1 MTLASFDLREIA
13 CPLCAG
19 WNHHLYAWAPT
30 HDGPGQR
37 RVTCC
42 RSCGMI
48 FTNPQPTNYVQQVAH
63 RGVLARHLVPE
74 FLERQRRTARFVL
87 DLLQPLAPG
96 SRLLDFGCGEGVLV
110 HEARRLGWNAI
121 GLDLNQGL
129 VDTANAYWGF
139 AALVPGSLDEFL
151 RSRPDPFDVI
161 VTSQVFEHLQQPVEV
176 GRQLVFLL
184 KPGGL
189 LYIDVPNVRQLGE
202 RLARGRTLDPTAH
215 WNHFSLATLST
226 LVTRLGCTTVYASG
240 APSLIEY
247 YHRAGLGPIAYPL
260 GRLSKRLL
268 PGIGTGVCVVGRV
281 PS

>member
-1 MTLASFDLREIA
+1 MSLASLDLREIA
-13 CPLCAG
+13 CPLCGG
-19 WNHHLYAWAPT
+19 WDHRLYAWAPA
-30 HDGPGQR
+30 HDGPGQH
-37 RVTCC
+37 RVTRCL
-42 RSCGMI
+42 SCGMI

-63 RGVLARHLVPE
+63 RGVLARHLVPA

-110 HEARRLGWNAI
+110 HEARRLGWNTI

-129 VDTANAYWGF
+129 VEAANAHWGF

-176 GRQLVFLL
+176 GRQLVSLL
-184 KPGGL
+184 KPSGL
-189 LYIDVPNVRQLGE
+189 LYIDVPNVQQLGE

-215 WNHFSLATLST
+215 WNHFSQATLST
-226 LVTRLGCTTVYASG
+226 LVARLGGTAIYSSG

-247 YHRAGLGPIAYPL
+247 YHRLGLGRLAYSL

-268 PGIGTGVCVVGRV
+268 PGIGTGVCVISKF
-281 PS
+281 PA

>member
-1 MTLASFDLREIA
+1 
-13 CPLCAG
+13 
-19 WNHHLYAWAPT
+19 
-30 HDGPGQR
+30 
-37 RVTCC
+37 
-42 RSCGMI
+42 MI

-63 RGVLARHLVPE
+63 RGVLSRHLVPA
-74 FLERQRRTARFVL
+74 FLERQRRTARLVL

-129 VDTANAYWGF
+129 VDAANAQWGF

-176 GRQLVFLL
+176 GRQLVSLL
-184 KPGGL
+184 KPSGL
-189 LYIDVPNVRQLGE
+189 LYIDVPNVQQLRE

-215 WNHFSLATLST
+215 WNHFSQATLSM
-226 LVTRLGCTTVYASG
+226 LVARLGCTAIYSSG

-247 YHRAGLGPIAYPL
+247 YHRLGLGRLAYSL

-268 PGIGTGVCVVGRV
+268 PGIGTGVCVISKC
-281 PS
+281 PA